1 MKYRPETPPSS
12 SSRFAGIE
20 GIPIPT
26 ISLSQRRLSHAMVSC
41 RAYRML
47 IISEVN
53 PAMSGD
59 TNRVTVDNLRT
70 PRQTTV
76 VMALA
81 SHGSS
86 SSIAW

>member
-1 MKYRPETPPSS
+1 MKYLLETPPSS

-20 GIPIPT
+20 GIPILT
-26 ISLSQRRLSHAMVSC
+26 ISLSQRRLSCAMVSC
-41 RAYRML
+41 HAYRML